1 MFAGLKEFASRIR
14 GLFSS
19 RRDDR
24 EFTAELDAHLSLLT
38 EENIRRGMS
47 PAEARRQAH
56 IRLGGSAQLRETNR
70 ELRSLPFF
78 ETLWQDLRFSS
89 RLLCKNPGF
98 TAIAVLTLALGIGAN
113 TAIFSVVDAV
123 LLRPLPFTQPSRL
136 IALHEGLPKMGYPK
150 MGFSPPDLAVF
161 AREQKS
167 FSAIGS
173 FQNEHVNISGHGEP
187 VRVMAARISASL
199 LPMLGAQPVL
209 GRTIAPEEDVPGH
222 NVVLL
227 GYGLWQRRY
236 GGDRNILGQ
245 NIQLDR
251 QPYTIIG
258 VMPQNFEFPL
268 AGPEENGSP
277 ADLWLPMAFTPTDM
291 QDWGGSYF
299 TSVLGQL
306 RSGVTLHQARD
317 EAAQLSDV
325 IVNSY
330 PPALKNTIRG
340 ARLEVLEVPFQQDVV
355 GSVRTL
361 LLVLMA
367 AVAFVLLIACANV
380 ATLLVSRAA
389 ARQKEIA
396 VRIALGATRLRLVRQ
411 MLTESLLLALGGG
424 AFGLFL
430 AFWAKDFILAL
441 VPPSIALPRHVPLHG
456 GVLVFALISS
466 IAAAVLFGL
475 APAFQVASASM
486 HSSLQEGGRSATLG
500 RSRHRL
506 QGFFVVVEFALAMIL
521 LVGAGL
527 LIRSF
532 GNLLITNPGFR
543 PGNVLTLNISLPRQ
557 AYSRAAQLQD
567 FYKQLL
573 DRVSNLPGVQTAAL
587 SSDLPLNAHEMVAFN
602 IEGRPAS
609 EGQTPEAI
617 CQSWLQGDYF
627 QTMGIPLLQG
637 RGFTPE
643 DRLGSQF
650 VAIMSLSAARKFW
663 PGQNPLGKRIKWGV
677 NGPWQTVVGVVG
689 DVSEQSFD
697 EPQLPHVYRPYNQV
711 DAGFLEQDPFSDW
724 HAMNISLR
732 THADPASLASAVLA
746 QVNSL
751 DPDLAV
757 PAIRTMTQ
765 VIRSSFSGPEFNTVL
780 LGALA
785 GLALFLA
792 AIGIYGVLAYV
803 VAQQAHEIGIRM
815 ALGANPRN
823 VLRLVLGRGVRLV
836 GIGAAFGLAAAVGL
850 TRLMKGL
857 LYGVSAM
864 DPSTFIAVVALLVA
878 VALLASYIPARRAMR
893 VDPMT
898 ALRYE

>member
-1 MFAGLKEFASRIR
+1 MFAFLRVIASRIQ
-14 GLFSS
+14 GVFSS
-19 RRDDR
+19 RCDDE
-24 EFTAELDAHLSLLT
+24 EFTQELDAHLDLLT
-38 EENIRRGMS
+38 EENIRHGMS
-47 PAEARRQAH
+47 PLEARRQAH
-56 IRLGGSAQLRETNR
+56 IRLGGLTQFRETNR
-70 ELRSLPFF
+70 ELRGLPFF
-78 ETLWQDLRFSS
+78 ETLWQDLRFGA
-89 RLLCKNPGF
+89 RMLRKNPGF
-98 TAIAVLTLALGIGAN
+98 TAIAMLTLALGIGAN
-113 TAIFSVVDAV
+113 TAIFSIVDVV
-123 LLRPLPFTQPSRL
+123 LLRPLPFTEPSRL

-167 FSAIGS
+167 FSGIGA
-173 FQNEHVNISGHGEP
+173 FQNEHVNVSGRGEP
-187 VRVMAARISASL
+187 ERVMAARVSASL
-199 LPMLGAQPVL
+199 FPMLGAQPAL
-209 GRTIAPEEDVPGH
+209 GRTFAPEEDAPGH
-222 NVVLL
+222 SVAILS
-227 GYGLWQRRY
+227 YGLWQRRY
-236 GGDRNILGQ
+236 GGVPGIVGQ
-245 NIQLDR
+245 TIGLDR
-251 QPYTIIG
+251 QPYTVVG

-277 ADLWLPMAFTPTDM
+277 ADLWVPMAFTPTEL

-306 RSGVTLHQARD
+306 RPGVTLAQARG
-317 EAAQLSDV
+317 EAAALLDV

-330 PPALKNTIRG
+330 PQSLKSAIRG
-340 ARLEVLEVPFQQDVV
+340 AQFEVIVSPFQQDVV

-361 LLVLMA
+361 LLVLIA

-380 ATLLVSRAA
+380 ATLLISRAA

-441 VPPSIALPRHVPLHG
+441 VPSSIPLPRHVPLHG
-456 GVLVFALISS
+456 GVLAFALASS
-466 IAAAVLFGL
+466 ILAAVLFGL

-486 HSSLQEGGRSATLG
+486 HGYLQESERSATPG

-506 QGFFVVVEFALAMIL
+506 QGFFVAVEFALALVL

-532 GNLLITNPGFR
+532 GNLLQTNPGFR
-543 PGNVLTLNISLPRQ
+543 PDNVLTLNIPLPRQ
-557 AYSRAAQLQD
+557 AYSRAAQIQD
-567 FYKQLL
+567 FYRQLL

-587 SSDLPLNAHEMVAFN
+587 SSDLPLNAREMVAFA
-602 IEGRPAS
+602 IEGRPNG
-609 EGQTPEAI
+609 EGHTPEAI

-637 RGFTPE
+637 RAFTPE
-643 DRLGSQF
+643 DRFGSQF
-650 VAIMSLSAARKFW
+650 VAIVSLSAARKFW
-663 PGQNPLGKRIKWGV
+663 PGQNALGKRIKWGV

-697 EPQLPHVYRPYNQV
+697 EPLLPHVYRPYSQV
-711 DAGFLEQDPFSDW
+711 DGPFLEQDPFNEW

-732 THADPASLASAVLA
+732 THAEPASLASAVLA
-746 QVNSL
+746 QVRSL
-751 DPDLAV
+751 DPELAG
-757 PAIRTMTQ
+757 ASIRTMTQ
-765 VIRSSFSGPEFNTVL
+765 VIRSSFAGPEFNTVL

-792 AIGIYGVLAYV
+792 AIGIYGVLAYIV
-803 VAQQAHEIGIRM
+803 TQQTHEIGIRM
-815 ALGANPRN
+815 ALGASPRD
-823 VLRLVLGRGVRLV
+823 VLRLVLGRGARLA
-836 GIGAAFGLAAAVGL
+836 GIGAAFGLAAALGL
-850 TRLMKGL
+850 THLMKGL

-864 DPSTFIAVVALLVA
+864 DPLTFVGVVGLLVA
-878 VALLASYIPARRAMR
+878 VGLLASYLPARRAMR